1 MSGKAIASLI
11 TLSML
16 LITVTLIYF
25 NEHAIIRNFDNYVR
39 DKTEV
44 ITSSLTHEINAH
56 LRRGE
61 IEKLIEFTR
70 NYEKFPDVKLI
81 AIFDSAGELIYL
93 TGNSKEFPNR
103 EIATYKS
110 EMLKYIPEKKIYEK
124 VKPVYSENGK
134 IGTIYLKIE
143 AIPYLEK
150 VGTTNLLIFTAIAIL
165 VILGFIG
172 MVTAFNRRVLK
183 PISNVSGLMQ
193 DIGRGIYNVQL
204 EVPSSSEIYEFAESF
219 NQMVKLLDEKERRLE
234 RQKSQFKTIYEI
246 SRLGLDI
253 KSIDEF
259 FKNVTSLIRSEFKF
273 LNVLYFSVDQSKK
286 LRLTAVSG
294 YLEDYLDETY
304 TLEVGYGIAGSAA
317 LLGDVVVINDVSK
330 SPQFVPLY
338 DAPIASEIA
347 IPIRKKGK
355 IIGVLD
361 ISSERTNAFTSE
373 DVRIFK
379 TIAET
384 ITVILEKF
392 DSTLE
397 NIKLLFKLETV
408 YKLTRDLVLERDID
422 KIFENAVKLIY
433 SVLGKKDL
441 VVEIYERLGDLLI
454 MKEIYGT
461 LKEPLPYE
469 YVQSINDGVIGKAI
483 RERKLI
489 YIPDLILEPESKRYY
504 KTTASEVVIPLIVKN
519 EIIGAIN
526 CESETVNAFD
536 NVDLL
541 VLQTIGDTLSIAI
554 QNARMYH
561 QIFESE
567 SKYRAIFE
575 NSSEAIFRIDEN
587 GKLTDVNP
595 AFEKIFGFNLN
606 DNINFYD
613 LFVSPEVAE
622 KFKKEIQ
629 SKEQVK
635 GFDAQL
641 KNKFGNALNVQISLK
656 KSPVKSYYNGIIV
669 DLTEYLKVLEKVH
682 EADKLRGL
690 AQIAGGM
697 AHEFNN
703 VFAGILGSAQLIK
716 SKVPKEEKIHYW
728 ADIIERSTIRGAEL
742 VKKLIGY
749 ARGGKFRISNLNL
762 NELIIDALKKIQTS
776 EGISIK
782 TEFNPRIPD
791 IAGDREQILQVLY
804 DVILNGIEAMENG
817 GTLTIRTDFGWY
829 SKDVVDDPEF
839 KSGEYVKVS
848 ISDTGAGMSEETMK
862 RIFEPFFTTKRTLGK
877 SGLGLSM
884 AYGVIKNHN
893 GFIKVS
899 SSLGEGSTFELFF
912 PVEREE
918 KKEIIEAG
926 ESAKIKH
933 KILIIDDEEFLRF
946 LLADLLHELGHDVI
960 QAGDGVEGI
969 KIYKEKK
976 DEIDLVILDVIMPFM
991 DGFETFKELKYLNK
1005 DVKVIFTSGFSP
1017 DKKVQDLMSEEKN
1030 VRYIQ
1035 KPYKVE
1041 ELEKAIKSLFP
1052 ED

>member
-1 MSGKAIASLI
+1 MSGKTIASLI
-11 TLSML
+11 TLSMIF
-16 LITVTLIYF
+16 ITAGLIYL
-25 NEHAIIRNFDNYVR
+25 NEHAVIRNFDAYVK
-39 DKTEV
+39 DKIEV
-44 ITSSLTHEINAH
+44 ITSSLSHEINAH
-56 LRRGE
+56 LTQGE
-61 IEKLIEFTR
+61 IEKVIEFTR
-70 NYEKFPDVKLI
+70 SYGKFPDVKLI
-81 AIFDSAGELIYL
+81 AIFDSAGKLLCLI
-93 TGNSKEFPNR
+93 GDSNEIPNG

-110 EMLKYIPEKKIYEK
+110 EMLRYIPEKRIYEK
-124 VKPVYSENGK
+124 VKPVYSQNGK
-134 IGTIYLKIE
+134 IGTVFLKIE
-143 AIPYLEK
+143 AVPYLEK
-150 VGTTNLLIFTAIAIL
+150 IGTTNLFIFTAIAIL
-165 VILGFIG
+165 VALGFVV
-172 MVTAFNRRVLK
+172 MLTAFNRRVLK

-204 EVPSSSEIYEFAESF
+204 EVPRSSEIYEFAENF

-246 SRLGLDI
+246 SRLGLEI

-259 FKNVTSLIRSEFKF
+259 FKNVVSLIRNEFKF

-304 TLEVGYGIAGSAA
+304 TLEAGYGIAGSAI

-330 SPQFVPLY
+330 SPQFIPLY

-355 IIGVLD
+355 IVGVLD
-361 ISSERTNAFTSE
+361 ISSEKTNAFTSE

-384 ITVILEKF
+384 IAVILEKF
-392 DSTLE
+392 DSTME

-408 YKLTRDLVLERDID
+408 YKLTRDLVLERDVD

-441 VVEIYERLGDLLI
+441 VVEIYERVGDLLV
-454 MKEIYGT
+454 MRGIYGT
-461 LKEPLPYE
+461 LKESLPYE
-469 YVQSINDGVIGKAI
+469 YAQSINDGLIGKAI

-526 CESETVNAFD
+526 CESETINAFD

-575 NSSEAIFRIDEN
+575 NSSEAIFRIDES
-587 GKLTDVNP
+587 GKFADINP
-595 AFEKIFGFNLN
+595 AFEKIFNFNLN
-606 DNINFYD
+606 DNVNFYD
-613 LFVSPEVAE
+613 LFVSPDVAE

-629 SKEQVK
+629 SKGQVK

-641 KNKFGNALNVQISLK
+641 KNKSGNVLNVQISLK
-656 KSPVKSYYNGIIV
+656 KSSVKSYYDGIIV
-669 DLTEYLKVLEKVH
+669 DLTEYLKILDKVH

-716 SKVPKEEKIHYW
+716 SKVPKDERIHYW
-728 ADIIERSTIRGAEL
+728 ADIIERATIRGAEL

-762 NELIIDALKKIQTS
+762 NELIIDALKKIQTA

-782 TEFNPRIPD
+782 TEFNPGIPD

-804 DVILNGIEAMENG
+804 DIILNGIEAMEKG
-817 GTLTIRTDFGWY
+817 GTLTIKTEFGWY
-829 SKDVVDDPEF
+829 SQNIVDDPEF
-839 KSGEYVKVS
+839 KPGEYVKVS
-848 ISDTGAGMSEETMK
+848 ISDTRTGMSEETMK
-862 RIFEPFFTTKRTLGK
+862 RIFEPFFTTKRSLGK

-899 SSLGEGSTFELFF
+899 SSFGKGSTFELFL
-912 PVEREE
+912 PVER
-918 KKEIIEAG
+918 KKEEIIEPA
-926 ESAKIKH
+926 EPAKTKL
-933 KILIIDDEEFLRF
+933 KILIIDDEEFLRM

-976 DEIDLVILDVIMPFM
+976 DEIDLVILDVIMPLM

-1030 VRYIQ
+1030 VRYVQ
-1035 KPYKVE
+1035 KPYQVE
-1041 ELEKAIKSLFP
+1041 ELEKTIKSLFA
-1052 ED
+1052 EG